1 VGTRSQRNLNPE
13 DKMMTLI
20 RPELGLSGNFE
31 RWLRDSFW
39 NEDPFRAFWGF
50 DHPGSDWRL
59 GTRAYIAADLYEDTD
74 AFYTVMELPGVC
86 KKDIDLELVNSVL
99 QISGKHTSK
108 TGESES
114 TYEFSRA
121 VAVPEGA
128 DGTRISAELKD
139 GLLLVTM
146 PKMEERKTRAIEIK

>member
-1 VGTRSQRNLNPE
+1 
-13 DKMMTLI
+13 MMTLI

-39 NEDPFRAFWGF
+39 NDDPFRAFWGF
-50 DHPGSDWRL
+50 DRPGSDWRL
-59 GTRAYIAADLYEDTD
+59 GSRAYIAADLYEDTE
-74 AFYTVMELPGVC
+74 AFFAVMELPGVC
-86 KKDIDLELVNSVL
+86 KKDLDVELVNSVL
-99 QISGKHTSK
+99 HISGKHTSK
-108 TGESES
+108 TGENES

-121 VAVPEGA
+121 LAVP
-128 DGTRISAELKD
+128 DGVDGSRISAELKD